1 MSTGKRTLTGLLVA
15 GVLAV
20 FAAVAGAGPSK
31 PTTEPLWLRA
41 AEQRTLQRVFGGARP
56 VRTIYLAYPRKI
68 AVVFEFDHVV
78 ICGAC
83 SAPSNASLPRGRV
96 VRVSFDRATH
106 QLGGASDGIAMRF
119 CESRGAWPPRA
130 KCLRR

>member
-1 MSTGKRTLTGLLVA
+1 M
-15 GVLAV
+15 LAV

-96 VRVSFDRATH
+96 IRVSFDRGTH

-130 KCLRR
+130 NCLRR